1 MTEIIGAPDIY
12 VDRGS
17 TLNVTCAVAAGSK
30 EPEFIMWSRKQK
42 GSGIMIF
49 KAFSKTGPEGS
60 LASGTAIFRKR
71 PLRKA
76 ASSRQ

>member
-30 EPEFIMWSRKQK
+30 EPEFIMWSRRQK
-42 GSGIMIF
+42 
-49 KAFSKTGPEGS
+49 AS
-60 LASGTAIFRKR
+60 LLTVMLVGTVATVEPFFLKVD
-71 PLRKA
+71 K
-76 ASSRQ
+76 

>member
-30 EPEFIMWSRKQK
+30 EPEFIMWSRRQK
-42 GSGIMIF
+42 
-49 KAFSKTGPEGS
+49 AS
-60 LASGTAIFRKR
+60 LLTVMLVGTVATVEPFFLEVDK
-71 PLRKA
+71 
-76 ASSRQ
+76 